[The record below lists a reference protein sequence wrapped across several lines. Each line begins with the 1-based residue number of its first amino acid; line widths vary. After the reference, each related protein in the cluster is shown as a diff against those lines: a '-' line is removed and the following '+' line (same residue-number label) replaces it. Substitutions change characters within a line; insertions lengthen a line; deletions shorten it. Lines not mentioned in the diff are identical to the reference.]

1 MLNQILENF
10 LRIAGAAIGSPRG
23 FRPLREGGGSDHV
36 VGGGLAPAAV
46 SVMCMARRCYR
57 AGWQTGMKWLGSGQ
71 GPGRQIPVGV
81 TSVGSASWRGSAANG
96 GRRRAGES

>member
-1 MLNQILENF
+1 M
-10 LRIAGAAIGSPRG
+10 RIAGAAMVLLGVSVL
-23 FRPLREGGGSDHV
+23 FEEGGGSDHV

-81 TSVGSASWRGSAANG
+81 TSVGSASLRGSAANG